1 MTTEKDQQL
10 NRLEAENRRLKRVM
24 KRMYQG
30 VWGITPHEPQSA
42 DSFKP
47 GYLPL
52 HISSVL
58 TSNQAF
64 STKINHVLRTLGEFI
79 DVSRIYIF
87 ENFDDN
93 KRSRNTFEW
102 CNDDVEAQIGKLQ
115 NFSYTDFP
123 AWQKMLITE
132 GQIKAA
138 NILTELPEEIHQLL
152 SAQNIQ
158 SLLVYPLLV
167 KGHFYGF
174 IGFDECSFNR
184 EWLPHETDLLQ
195 ITAHLITNAFE
206 DEASQRKLNNQ
217 IDSQQLLLEI
227 ARLFSSGLDFQVQ
240 IKTALQRLANHFN
253 VSRAFLF
260 ENTDDDRY
268 CNNTFEYCRPEIHS
282 VQNQLQ
288 KINYE
293 HDLPGWK
300 ETFIKDKFIS
310 SNHLAS
316 SDSQNCIFRQKIGTC
331 SLIAIPVQSA
341 DHFWGFI
348 GFDHRETDYAWDE
361 SHKKALSI
369 AAEILAGS
377 FERHCATREIRQKHA
392 EILKINETLSSKEQF
407 LQNILHTAPI
417 GIVLINNRIVEYA
430 NQTVLDISEYSH
442 EELVGSHA
450 SSLYGTD
457 NEDLKGIENFYSEIQ
472 SKGISTIEVEMLSKS
487 KRKIRFRII
496 GTPAP
501 HATNQNSFLLI
512 GEDITQIKRAEQN
525 LLESEERYRK
535 IIESTVD
542 GIFILKSSA
551 NISFANSAAC
561 NLLGYNPEHLS
572 QLTLQEILPDIRYI
586 DRLQKAIEKIDQGID
601 FMGDIQVMNKNK
613 EIIHTEAYGTRIVL
627 DGEKHYYFTL
637 HDITHRKRNE
647 AALKQSEKKFRA
659 LTENSSDH
667 IIRINRANTVSFC
680 NAAFLKDYELDPE
693 NCLGKHL
700 KDITGLPSELVEGL
714 SNAIPDIFNTESIS
728 PLSLEIIHKGS
739 VLAFDWTITPEAD
752 DHNQLTSILL
762 VGRNF
767 TRRKR
772 AEQELVV
779 AKEKAVSADRLKS
792 AFLAN
797 MSHEIRTPL
806 NAIVG
811 FSNLLKE
818 DTISEVEKGEY
829 INIINN
835 SSENLMEL
843 INDIV
848 DLAKIESGELVLNE
862 EELNPNALLDELY
875 QLFIKKMPLA
885 NKNHL
890 KFYLNLPDQN
900 YNTRLYCDRSRLRQ
914 VFINILYNAFKFTQ
928 KGFIELGYSIND
940 KGIRFYVRDTG
951 IGIEPEKHEV
961 IFNPFRQEEES
972 TAKNYGGT
980 GLGLSICKRLIH
992 AMGGTIGVISEKETG
1007 SEFHFTL
1014 PLITSP
1020 PDKIDL
1026 TVEEIQPPAS
1036 IAPIHYSWEDKLFL
1050 LVDATGTTQLQ
1061 LRKLI
1066 EPTKVMLLSARTV
1079 ASGRELLL
1087 KRTDL
1092 DLALIDIDLPGIDA
1106 HALIQ
1111 SLRQQ
1116 NVTTPIVAL
1125 STDLSEDKK
1134 TNLYASGYNGI
1145 VIKPIEKEKLF
1156 TKINNAFEELAAS
1169 LSSI

>member
-1 MTTEKDQQL
+1 MTTEKDPQL

-30 VWGITPHEPQSA
+30 VWGITPHEPEST

-52 HISSVL
+52 YVSSIL
-58 TSNQAF
+58 ISNQAF
-64 STKINHVLRTLGEFI
+64 STKINHVLKTLGEFA

-93 KRSRNTFEW
+93 KRFRNTFEW
-102 CNDDVEAQIGKLQ
+102 CNEGVDAQIENLQ
-115 NFSYTDFP
+115 DFAYTDFP
-123 AWQKMLITE
+123 AWQNMLISE

-138 NILTELPEEIHQLL
+138 NIFIELPQEVCQTLAAQEIQ
-152 SAQNIQ
+152 AI
-158 SLLVYPLLV
+158 LVYPLLV

-195 ITAHLITNAFE
+195 ITAHLIANAFE
-206 DEASQRKLNNQ
+206 DEVSQQKLNNQ
-217 IDSQQLLLEI
+217 IDNQQLLLET
-227 ARLFSSGLDFQVQ
+227 ARLFTSGLDFQEQ
-240 IKTALQRLANHFN
+240 IKTALQRLAAHFD

-260 ENTDDDRY
+260 ENIDDDRL
-268 CNNTFEYCRPEIHS
+268 CKNTFEYCKPEINS
-282 VQNQLQ
+282 VQDQLQ
-288 KINYE
+288 KVNYE
-293 HDLPGWK
+293 LDLPGWK
-300 ETFIKDKFIS
+300 EAFIKDKFIS
-310 SNHLAS
+310 SDHLTL
-316 SDSQNCIFRQKIGTC
+316 SDSKTCIFKQKIGTC
-331 SLIAIPVQSA
+331 SLMAIPIQSD

-348 GFDHRETDYAWDE
+348 GFDHCATDYAWDV

-377 FERHCATREIRQKHA
+377 FERQSANREIRQKHA
-392 EILKINETLSSKEQF
+392 EILKINKTLSSKEQF

-417 GIVLINNRIVEYA
+417 GIVLINNRIIEYA
-430 NQTVLDISEYSH
+430 NQSVLDISEYSY
-442 EELVGSHA
+442 EELMGSHV
-450 SSLYGTD
+450 SSIYGTD
-457 NEDLKGIENFYSEIQ
+457 NEDLTGIEKFYSEIQ
-472 SKGISTIEVEMLSKS
+472 SKGISTIEVKMLSKS
-487 KRKIRFRII
+487 KQPILFRII

-501 HATNQNSFLLI
+501 HVANKDSFLLI
-512 GEDITQIKRAEQN
+512 GEDITQIKRAEHN
-525 LLESEERYRK
+525 LRESEERYRK
-535 IIESTVD
+535 IIESSVD
-542 GIFILKSSA
+542 GIFILKSAAS
-551 NISFANSAAC
+551 ISFANSAAC

-572 QLTLQEILPDIRYI
+572 QQSLQELLPGIRYF
-586 DRLQKAIEKIDQGID
+586 DRFRKAIQKIDQGSD
-601 FMGDIQVMNKNK
+601 FMGDIQVINKNK

-627 DGEKHYYFTL
+627 DGENHYYFSL

-659 LTENSSDH
+659 LTENSTDH
-667 IIRINRANTVSFC
+667 IIRINRTSTVSFC
-680 NAAFLKDYELDPE
+680 NAAFLKDYELDLE

-700 KDITGLPSELVEGL
+700 KDISGLPSELVIGL
-714 SNAIPDIFNTESIS
+714 SNAIPDILDTESIS

-739 VLAFDWTITPEAD
+739 VLAFDWTITPETD
-752 DHNQLTSILL
+752 DHHQLTSILL

-767 TRRKR
+767 TRRKK

-848 DLAKIESGELVLNE
+848 DLAKIESGELVLHE
-862 EELNPNALLDELY
+862 EELNPNALLEDLY
-875 QLFIKKMPLA
+875 QLFIKKIPLA

-890 KFYLNLPDQN
+890 KFYLNLPDN
-900 YNTRLYCDRSRLRQ
+900 SSDILINCDISRLRQ
-914 VFINILYNAFKFTQ
+914 VFINMLYNAFKFTQ
-928 KGFIELGYSIND
+928 KGFIELGFAVNGE
-940 KGIRFYVRDTG
+940 GIRFYVRDTG
-951 IGIEPEKHEV
+951 IGIESQKHEI

-972 TAKNYGGT
+972 TAKKYGGT

-1014 PLITSP
+1014 PFVSSTP
-1020 PDKIDL
+1020 TKIEL
-1026 TVEEIQPPAS
+1026 PVEKVQPPAS
-1036 IAPIHYSWEDKLFL
+1036 ITPIHYSWEDKLFL

-1061 LRKLI
+1061 LRKLM
-1066 EPTKVMLLSARTV
+1066 EPTRAMLLSARTV

-1092 DLALIDIDLPGIDA
+1092 DLALIDIDLPGIDT

-1116 NVTTPIVAL
+1116 NVTTPIIAL
-1125 STDLSEDKK
+1125 SADLSEEEK
-1134 TNLYASGYNGI
+1134 TDLLMSGYTGI
-1145 VIKPIEKEKLF
+1145 VFKPIEKEMLLER
-1156 TKINNAFEELAAS
+1156 INNAFAELATSLAS
-1169 LSSI
+1169 V